1 MSDEPYGAPSVEPDP
16 YTEAWASF
24 QRRRRF
30 LEVVASFVLV
40 AGVDAALD
48 LLGGHPSR
56 ARLVLVL
63 ATLAGLFLLTRYPLK
78 CPRCRA
84 NFYRGLVGPFA
95 ETNRC
100 AHCRIKIGTTKADAD
115 EADRVRGSAR

>member
-1 MSDEPYGAPSVEPDP
+1 MTTFTQAMGAQLR
-16 YTEAWASF
+16 W
-24 QRRRRF
+24 
-30 LEVVASFVLV
+30 V
-40 AGVDAALD
+40 AGWNRWVKIA
-48 LLGGHPSR
+48 
-56 ARLVLVL
+56 LVLVL